1 MIDGDSDHSAAAL
14 RLVEAL
20 AGVGHWRYVL
30 ATEQVF
36 WSDEVFRIHGLE
48 PRSIAPDFPSVVAAY
63 HADDQA
69 VLVGLVS
76 RAIATGQ
83 GYAFK
88 LRLKR
93 PSDGEQRIV
102 RAVAEAKWDAEGRP
116 LELFGVFQDISSDEA
131 ARMHIADSEAK
142 YRLLAENARD
152 IILRAGP
159 QGIISYAS
167 PSCRLLGFEPEQ
179 VIGRSTFDFV
189 AHEDRERVHVVLAQ
203 LFSGEEPDPAL
214 NREFKVLGA
223 DGREFWLEGRP
234 CVLRDESGS
243 PVEFVTALR
252 DVTERRGLI
261 DRLEGAISRADAAL
275 QQKQELVTNLTHDF
289 KGPLVALLAYA
300 ARLKADDSPDT
311 AAVGGKIAGQ
321 TEELLAMVGDL
332 LDRAALD
339 AGKLYVR
346 EEVFSLASLMTSVID
361 ALRPAIGDKTLAL
374 DMAIHPAAP
383 RMVCGDMGRTRR
395 VLMNLAGNAIKFADV
410 GQVTIEVAPCQQAGW
425 MRFSVTDDGP
435 GLSEAKIL
443 RLFERFAP
451 PEAPILPD
459 RRGHGLG
466 LAICK
471 DIIGE
476 LGGHIGWSPNVEG
489 RGSRFWF
496 EIPLPEVVCTLPDNN
511 AALPST
517 SALVIDDNPTFRML
531 LGEMLRALGHEVVV
545 CGSGASGLT
554 AAGDR
559 HFDVAFV
566 DLRLLDASG
575 EDVILALRAM
585 EPRPATILMSAS
597 DWNIG
602 ACPVEKRPDA
612 FLAKPFGATELV
624 AVLTT
629 VSGGRNM
636 PRIAV

>member
-1 MIDGDSDHSAAAL
+1 MIDGDSGHSAATL

-20 AGVGHWRYVL
+20 AGVGHWRYIL
-30 ATEQVF
+30 ATGQVF
-36 WSDEVFRIHGLE
+36 WSDEVYRIHGLE
-48 PRSIAPDFPSVVAAY
+48 PGSIAPDFPSVVAAY

-102 RAVAEAKWDAEGRP
+102 RAVAEAKCDGEGRTV
-116 LELFGVFQDISSDEA
+116 ELFGVFQDITDDEA
-131 ARMHIADSEAK
+131 ARMQIAESEAK

-159 QGIISYAS
+159 QGIISYVS
-167 PSCRLLGFEPEQ
+167 PSCRLFGFEPEQ
-179 VIGRSTFDFV
+179 VIGRSTLDFV
-189 AHEDRERVHVVLAQ
+189 AQEDRERVLAAIEQ

-214 NREFKVLGA
+214 DREFKVLDA

-234 CVLRDESGS
+234 FVLRDESGS
-243 PVEFVTALR
+243 PVEFVTAFR
-252 DVTERRGLI
+252 DVTERKGLI
-261 DRLEGAISRADAAL
+261 DRLEAAISRADAAL
-275 QQKQELVTNLTHDF
+275 QQKEELVTNLTHDF
-289 KGPLVALLAYA
+289 KGPLVAILAYA

-311 AAVGGKIAGQ
+311 AAIGRKIAGQ

-346 EEVFSLASLMTSVID
+346 EDVFSLASLMASVID
-361 ALRPAIGDKTLAL
+361 ALAPAISEKTLAL
-374 DMAIHPAAP
+374 KLAIHPDAP
-383 RMVCGDMGRTRR
+383 RMVAGDKGRTRR

-410 GQVTIEVAPCQQAGW
+410 GEVTLEVAPCEQTGW
-425 MRFSVTDDGP
+425 IRFSVTDDGP
-435 GLSEAKIL
+435 GISEAMIPW
-443 RLFERFAP
+443 LFERFMP
-451 PEAPILPD
+451 PAATLLPD

-476 LGGHIGWSPNVEG
+476 LGGHIGWSPNIAG
-489 RGSRFWF
+489 RGSKFWF
-496 EIPLPEVVCTLPDNN
+496 EIPLPESFISLSDTN
-511 AALPST
+511 AEPPAKSI
-517 SALVIDDNPTFRML
+517 LVIDDNPAFRIL

-545 CGSGASGLT
+545 CGSGASGLA

-566 DLRLLDASG
+566 DLMLLDASG

-602 ACPVEKRPDA
+602 AGPVEKRPDA
-612 FLAKPFGATELV
+612 FLAKPFEATELV
-624 AVLTT
+624 AVLTM
-629 VSGGRNM
+629 VSGRPNV
-636 PRIAV
+636 PK